1 MQIIL
6 FNNSLKP
13 LVSKDTIKNT
23 LDFRLTTIDGNLP
36 KLNDKKLYNFSL
48 KEIET
53 KRKAQMNEPIET
65 VIIRGQQK
73 FDLHSMLNLIQI
85 EINDDRIL
93 NIPKENIR
101 KKQNK
106 YKNVYDKLTPVS
118 ILFLSSIINNTKQLF
133 VTWRELNNTKTA
145 LINDKIYGIIN
156 LNIINSW
163 DYIKG
168 KSLWVNVNFD
178 EPKQTDNREHLSFSF
193 KTLSLNDLLHFSI
206 NLIDGN
212 KKPLGFNSGETK
224 ISILHFKIEVL
235 LKWIAN

>member
-101 KKQNK
+101 KK
-106 YKNVYDKLTPVS
+106 
-118 ILFLSSIINNTKQLF
+118 
-133 VTWRELNNTKTA
+133 
-145 LINDKIYGIIN
+145 
-156 LNIINSW
+156 
-163 DYIKG
+163 
-168 KSLWVNVNFD
+168 
-178 EPKQTDNREHLSFSF
+178 
-193 KTLSLNDLLHFSI
+193 
-206 NLIDGN
+206 
-212 KKPLGFNSGETK
+212 
-224 ISILHFKIEVL
+224 
-235 LKWIAN
+235 

>member
-48 KEIET
+48 KEIKT

-101 KKQNK
+101 KK
-106 YKNVYDKLTPVS
+106 
-118 ILFLSSIINNTKQLF
+118 
-133 VTWRELNNTKTA
+133 
-145 LINDKIYGIIN
+145 
-156 LNIINSW
+156 
-163 DYIKG
+163 
-168 KSLWVNVNFD
+168 
-178 EPKQTDNREHLSFSF
+178 
-193 KTLSLNDLLHFSI
+193 
-206 NLIDGN
+206 
-212 KKPLGFNSGETK
+212 
-224 ISILHFKIEVL
+224 
-235 LKWIAN
+235 

>member
-23 LDFRLTTIDGNLP
+23 LDFRLITIDGNLP

-118 ILFLSSIINNTKQLF
+118 ILFPSSIINNTKQLF
-133 VTWRELNNTKTA
+133 AT
-145 LINDKIYGIIN
+145 
-156 LNIINSW
+156 
-163 DYIKG
+163 
-168 KSLWVNVNFD
+168 
-178 EPKQTDNREHLSFSF
+178 
-193 KTLSLNDLLHFSI
+193 
-206 NLIDGN
+206 
-212 KKPLGFNSGETK
+212 
-224 ISILHFKIEVL
+224 
-235 LKWIAN
+235 

>member
-1 MQIIL
+1 M

-101 KKQNK
+101 KK
-106 YKNVYDKLTPVS
+106 
-118 ILFLSSIINNTKQLF
+118 
-133 VTWRELNNTKTA
+133 
-145 LINDKIYGIIN
+145 
-156 LNIINSW
+156 
-163 DYIKG
+163 
-168 KSLWVNVNFD
+168 
-178 EPKQTDNREHLSFSF
+178 
-193 KTLSLNDLLHFSI
+193 
-206 NLIDGN
+206 
-212 KKPLGFNSGETK
+212 
-224 ISILHFKIEVL
+224 
-235 LKWIAN
+235 